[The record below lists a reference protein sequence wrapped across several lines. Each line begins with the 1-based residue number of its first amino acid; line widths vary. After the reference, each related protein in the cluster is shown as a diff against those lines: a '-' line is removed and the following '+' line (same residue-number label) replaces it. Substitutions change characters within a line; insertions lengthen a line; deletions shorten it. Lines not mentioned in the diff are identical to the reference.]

1 MKKTYSKPE
10 IMFEDFTMSESIAI
24 GCEKIANQ
32 TLYACQY
39 DYGKGSKKKNIFA
52 ETYGCT
58 YTATVRWDEEL
69 QDFIDDRHDSLCY
82 HVPFETN
89 NLFTSY

>member
-10 IMFEDFTMSESIAI
+10 IMFEDFTMSESIAL

-39 DYGKGSKKKNIFA
+39 EYGRGSSKKNIFA
-52 ETYGCT
+52 DVYGCT
-58 YTATVRWDEEL
+58 YTQTVKWDGEL
-69 QDFIDDRHDSLCY
+69 QDFIEANDSLCY
-82 HVPFETN
+82 HVPFESN
-89 NLFTSY
+89 NLFTS